1 MEGAEKGNWVF
12 LANCHLS
19 ISLLPELES
28 IIDVVFKQNVNPTFR
43 LFMSSNPHPKF
54 PISLLQRS
62 LKISQE
68 PPRGIKANMLRLF
81 DSMGN
86 F

>member
-28 IIDVVFKQNVNPTFR
+28 IIDVVFKQNIDKNFR
-43 LFMSSNPHPKF
+43 LFLSSSPHPKF

-62 LKISQE
+62 LKIT
-68 PPRGIKANMLRLF
+68 
-81 DSMGN
+81 
-86 F
+86 